1 MSDTQLETEQPSTS
15 LDEIETIKK
24 QLANERQA
32 RQSAE
37 RERDEVRRS
46 NTETVQRLQV
56 ETDTRFKAQEEQV
69 ETALAAYEGQVKTL
83 REQYQAALDAG
94 QTAKAA
100 EINDAMI
107 EARMNIQNAKNY
119 KAWVENQKAQVKA
132 QPVQPQQPVY
142 TARTQA
148 WIDAHPQYNTDNKF
162 RMKCQAADA
171 DAVAEG
177 IERDTP
183 EYFAHVERF
192 VGLAK
197 AEPAAREET
206 AEEEIV
212 VEPTPA
218 PQRKV
223 TTVSTAAPVSR
234 TGMSLTGDKPSN
246 RNNFKLS
253 SDEAE
258 IARISFPTEYR
269 EDPKKAYQKY
279 WENKQDL
286 IREGRI
292 AN

>member
-15 LDEIETIKK
+15 LDEIESIKK

-37 RERDEVRRS
+37 RERDEYRRTT
-46 NTETVQRLQV
+46 TETTQRLQV

-94 QTAKAA
+94 QTARAA

-107 EARMNIQNAKNY
+107 DARLKIQEARNY

-132 QPVQPQQPVY
+132 QPVQQQQPVY

-148 WIDAHPQYNTDNKF
+148 WIDAHPEYNTDQRF
-162 RMKCQAADA
+162 RLKCQAADA
-171 DAVAEG
+171 DALAEG
-177 IERDTP
+177 IQRDTP
-183 EYFAHVERF
+183 EYFEHVEKF
-192 VGLAK
+192 LGLK
-197 AEPAAREET
+197 KEVAREEV
-206 AEEEIV
+206 EEEILI
-212 VEPTPA
+212 EPTPA

-234 TGMSLTGDKPSN
+234 SSMSITGERPST
-246 RNNFKLS
+246 RNNFKLT

-258 IARISFPTEYR
+258 IARISFPNEYK
-269 EDPKKAYQKY
+269 EDPKKAYQAY
-279 WENKQDL
+279 YDNKQVL
-286 IREGRI
+286 IREGKI
-292 AN
+292 VG